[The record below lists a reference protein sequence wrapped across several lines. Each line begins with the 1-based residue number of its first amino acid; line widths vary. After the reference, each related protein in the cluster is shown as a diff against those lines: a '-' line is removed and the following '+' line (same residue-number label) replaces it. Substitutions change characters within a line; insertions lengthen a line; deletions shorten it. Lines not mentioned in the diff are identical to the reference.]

1 MSGYIVLWLQS
12 IWLLHFQCIAIEDIN
27 PQAPVHFLVI
37 PKKEIRK
44 ITDATDEDEQVCCFF
59 LTTPWFLYDCSVNT
73 LRIHCCYCKL
83 NLLGSGQ
90 FVSQRAIQAV
100 GKNRLL
106 WNCKCMKNVSC
117 LGPRFC
123 WWNILNIFH
132 QQNLANFAELCR
144 IDRLSLTRVKCS
156 FHWVGLN
163 THFMD

>member
-1 MSGYIVLWLQS
+1 MGTLYFGYNQFDCFIF
-12 IWLLHFQCIAIEDIN
+12 LHFHCIAIEDIN

-73 LRIHCCYCKL
+73 LRILLL

-123 WWNILNIFH
+123 WWNI
-132 QQNLANFAELCR
+132 FAELCR
-144 IDRLSLTRVKCS
+144 IDRLSLTRIKCS